1 MIYIPQNYFA
11 EIVYQSLNQNFLKFC
26 GFKGRAL
33 RFFLYKN
40 AIKNFITSGIV
51 AILQSVVTI
60 SPAVA

>member
-1 MIYIPQNYFA
+1 MRMPLGSFA
-11 EIVYQSLNQNFLKFC
+11 KQSSDHIKAY

-40 AIKNFITSGIV
+40 AIRNFITSGIV

-60 SPAVA
+60 RPAVA